1 MKLTYSLSEK
11 QYTRGRKIIDPA
23 ETSRTFGIIVANEL
37 PPICDFTIYNR
48 SGEVTISLMA
58 IHSKNGHRIKVT
70 EKQIQS
76 IENFH
81 KYTFENVLSLSKSSI
96 SFDRKNSSN
105 GNYLVVPIDYQ
116 DGENNEKSI
125 DWKFI
130 NLICDHIEQTEFYNE
145 NICLYDDDK
154 TFVFQEHLY
163 KDSVVIPKYRKDKLQ
178 AFYYVAEICYDL
190 TPLSPF
196 PDNDYKSFEEY
207 YRKKYLKTITNL
219 QQPLLDVDHTSARL
233 NLLTP
238 RFNRKGTVSKTG
250 NQSKRGPQQKQILVP
265 ELCYIHPFPASF
277 WRKAVGLP
285 CILYRLNLLLVAEE
299 LRFKIAKEANIGKI
313 YLPDGEKWPKLDFGW
328 SILSQKSDSS
338 LDDIQDSLINNSNN
352 NFDKLVNTVDNMT
365 NSNNKDAFSLM
376 DDWNSFSSKLSL
388 SDENNVKFE
397 IPEQIRMQDTIEII
411 SGPFNDRTSIF
422 DSANFDQNEIDS
434 SSFIVEVNNDGE
446 AINTKCLLNF

>member
-23 ETSRTFGIIVANEL
+23 ETSRTFGIIVANNL

-48 SGEVTISLMA
+48 SGEVTISLMT
-58 IHSKNGHRIKVT
+58 IPLKHGNRLKVS
-70 EKQIQS
+70 EKQIQA
-76 IENFH
+76 IEHFH

-116 DGENNEKSI
+116 DNENNEKSI

-130 NLICDHIEQTEFYNE
+130 YLICDHIERAEFYNE
-145 NICLYDDDK
+145 NICLFDDDK
-154 TFVFQEHLY
+154 RFVFQEHLY

-196 PDNDYKSFEEY
+196 PDNDYNSFEEY

-238 RFNRKGTVSKTG
+238 RFNRKGTVTKT
-250 NQSKRGPQQKQILVP
+250 NHQSKRGPQQKQILVP

-313 YLPDGEKWPKLDFGW
+313 YLPEGEKWPKLDFGW
-328 SILSQKSDSS
+328 SLLSQKSDSS
-338 LDDIQDSLINNSNN
+338 IYDNQELPIINNSN
-352 NFDKLVNTVDNMT
+352 FDEAVNNTVDNP
-365 NSNNKDAFSLM
+365 NDKDAFSSM
-376 DDWNSFSSKLSL
+376 DDWTSFSTKLSL
-388 SDENNVKFE
+388 SDENDVKYE

-411 SGPFNDRTSIF
+411 SGPFNDRTFESV
-422 DSANFDQNEIDS
+422 DWNDNLESELD
-434 SSFIVEVNNDGE
+434 SSFIVEVNNYGQV
-446 AINTKCLLNF
+446 INTNCLL